1 MKILLIGH
9 RGMLGTA
16 LFERFRNSSDIVGV
30 DRAELDITDHDAVG
44 GIISRVNPRIV
55 INAAAYTN
63 VDGAETNPELAYA
76 VNGDACGNLAHFCSA
91 HRARLIHFSTDYV
104 FDGILEGGYDEDN
117 TLNLKPLNVYGVSK
131 LVGERLIARETENF
145 AIVRLS
151 WLFGPGG
158 KNFVDTMLGLGRG
171 RGKGPV
177 QVVNDQFGKPTFTL
191 DVADALERV
200 FDDFSRGIFHLPN
213 EGTTNWFEF
222 AREIF
227 KSAGI
232 DVTVEPVSSV
242 AFPRPAVRP
251 KYSVL
256 NNTKSVR
263 MRPWTGALKDYLTD
277 SS

>member
-1 MKILLIGH
+1 MKLLLIGH

-16 LFERFRNSSDIVGV
+16 LFERFRNSYDIVGV

-44 GIISRVNPRIV
+44 RIISRVTPRIV

-63 VDGAETNPELAYA
+63 VDGAETNPELAHA

-104 FDGILEGGYDEDN
+104 FDGMREDGYEEDDS
-117 TLNLKPLNVYGVSK
+117 THLQPLNVYGASK
-131 LVGERLIARETENF
+131 LSGERLIARETEDF

-151 WLFGPGG
+151 WLFGPNG
-158 KNFVDTMLGLGRG
+158 KNFVDTMLGLGL
-171 RGKGPV
+171 GKGPV

-200 FDDFSRGIFHLPN
+200 FDDSLRGIFHLPN
-213 EGTTNWFEF
+213 EGITNWFEF
-222 AREIF
+222 ALEIF

-242 AFPRPAVRP
+242 VFSRPAARP

-256 NNTKSVR
+256 NNTKLVR
-263 MRPWTGALKDYLTD
+263 MRPWTEALKDYLTD